1 MKTSMKMKLMMGM
14 QTSLMIQGM
23 TMETDTAQVNPQTMN
38 MLLQATVSNTKEARK
53 IIRQVPDNILEM
65 VEIERLRR
73 FEIIM
78 EIPPIKLLAMINK
91 KLLPWM

>member
-1 MKTSMKMKLMMGM
+1 MKTSMRMKLMMGM

-78 EIPPIKLLAMINK
+78 EISPMKLLAMISE